1 MTQQAQ
7 LPIRTAEQVRVAYPL
22 AGIGNRFLAA
32 FLDGFLIALGIVG
45 LTLLSVTV
53 TERFP
58 LRGVGRAALAGVFLV
73 VVTLVLPFTYYVL
86 LETFWNGQTMG
97 KRVVGVRVIRE
108 DGSPVGFFQ
117 VAARNLARVVD
128 ILPPALA
135 VDIAV
140 MMLSRKGQ
148 RLGDL
153 VAGTVV
159 VKARFERDFQRLRTK
174 GGDGAAHL
182 TVRGLSGEAQR
193 LVREFV
199 LREPALSPGARAAV
213 ARSVAQSLR
222 PLVPESAEY
231 PDDLAFLRAVAASL
245 RAQAEEALRS

>member
-1 MTQQAQ
+1 MTEQAH
-7 LPIRTAEQVRVAYPL
+7 LPIRTAEHVRLAYPL

-32 FLDGFLIALGIVG
+32 FLDGLVIALGIVG
-45 LTLLSVTV
+45 LTLLFLTI
-53 TERFP
+53 TERLH
-58 LRGVGRAALAGVFLV
+58 LRGLPQAALGGVFLV
-73 VVTLVLPFTYYVL
+73 VETLLLPFAYYVL
-86 LETFWNGQTMG
+86 LETFWNGQTVG

-117 VAARNLARVVD
+117 VAARNLARVID

-135 VDIAV
+135 ADIAV

-159 VKARFERDFQRLRTK
+159 VKSRFERDFQRLRTEA
-174 GGDGAAHL
+174 GDEVSRL

-193 LVREFV
+193 LVREFA
-199 LREPALSPGARAAV
+199 LREVTLSPSARAAV
-213 ARSVAQSLR
+213 ARSVAQSVR
-222 PLVPESAEY
+222 PLVPESADY
-231 PDDLAFLRAVAASL
+231 ADDVAFLRAVAAGL
-245 RAQAEEALRS
+245 RAQADEASR